1 MMRRDALQS
10 SRARSP
16 HPDDLLRRL
25 AKGSRPPI
33 VPSVYSGYK
42 KPRDTYR
49 ATVYAVLAVF
59 ALVLLVALM
68 PFAVA
73 RNSLT
78 IRNIGRGQA
87 FTPAGLT
94 ASRIEI
100 HVGPAS
106 AAASATVLVDGA
118 PAIVTRASGTITWQP
133 PTLREGTHVL
143 SVSSGGGLLW
153 RGGARKAVT
162 FIVDATAPELQV
174 DVPVK
179 ATGVDARYRLSGTT
193 ERGAVVTVLGQR
205 IRATDGHFAVSLSS
219 PPIGKVDVTASDE
232 AGNITVRSVRA
243 RVDLPAL
250 RAVHMSAISWM
261 TPSLKDP
268 VMAMAAKGQINAIQL
283 DLKDEVG
290 EVGYRSSLRQV
301 NDIGAGKGYYDL
313 RAAVAELH
321 AKKLR
326 VVGRIVV
333 FRDPLLT
340 QAAWNAGNKDEVI
353 QGLDGEPYKS
363 RYGGFA
369 NPASKAVQ
377 DYNLDIL
384 REAAEAGVDDV
395 LFDYIR
401 RPEGDLATMKYAGI
415 DGPDVSAQIDAAI
428 VGFLRRAAERLRGTP
443 TRLGVSVFG
452 IAAKS
457 PEEVAQNVPA
467 MAAAVDYI
475 APMVYPSHW
484 TKGQYNVSDPAG
496 QPYEIVNRSL
506 KKFQELVTAADVDAI
521 VVPWLQ
527 DFSLGRA
534 YGAKEVRAQIDAA
547 RELNLMGFLLWDPKV
562 TYSDAGVPA
571 DAPLLEIAPPVTATA
586 PPSSGGTA
594 VVGGRVAANPARG
607 ATPAVPSA
615 STIATVPGAIPATA
629 PTIPAPTVPAAGV
642 ASG

>member
-1 MMRRDALQS
+1 MIRRGGFS
-10 SRARSP
+10 SARTP

-59 ALVLLVALM
+59 AVVLLVALL
-68 PFAVA
+68 PFAVP
-73 RNSLT
+73 RNAISV
-78 IRNIGRGQA
+78 RNLVRGQSVM
-87 FTPAGLT
+87 PAALT
-94 ASRIEI
+94 ATPIEI
-100 HVGPAS
+100 HVEPSS
-106 AAASATVLVDGA
+106 AAATATVLVDGTA
-118 PAIVTRASGTITWQP
+118 AIVTRTKGVSTWVP
-133 PTLREGTHVL
+133 PTMREGTHVL
-143 SVSSGGGLLW
+143 SIASGGRLLW
-153 RGGARKAVT
+153 RGGAKRAVSFT
-162 FIVDATAPELQV
+162 VDATSPELDV
-174 DVPVK
+174 DSP
-179 ATGVDARYRLSGTT
+179 ARASDVNAPYRLAGTT
-193 ERGAVVTVLGQR
+193 ERGAIVSVLGQR
-205 IRATDGHFAVSLSS
+205 VRATDGNFAVSLSS
-219 PPIGKVDVTASDE
+219 PPIGRIDVTSTDE
-232 AGNITVRSVRA
+232 AGNTTVRSVRA
-243 RVDLPAL
+243 RVALPAL
-250 RAVHMSAISWM
+250 RAVHMSAISWT

-268 VMAMAAKGQINAIQL
+268 VMAMAANGQINAIQL

-290 EVGYRSSLRQV
+290 EVGYRSSVQQV

-313 RAAVAELH
+313 RAAVQELH

-340 QAAWNAGNKDEVI
+340 QAAWNAGNKNEVI
-353 QGLDGEPYKS
+353 QGVDGEPYKS

-369 NPASKAVQ
+369 NPASVAVQ

-384 REAAEAGVDDV
+384 REAADAGVDDV

-401 RPEGDLATMKYAGI
+401 RPEGNIATMHFAGI
-415 DGPDVSAQIDAAI
+415 DGPDVSAQIDNAI

-452 IAAKS
+452 IAAKN

-484 TKGQYNVSDPAG
+484 TKGQYNVADPAG

-527 DFSLGRA
+527 DFSLGRS
-534 YGAKEVRAQIDAA
+534 YGPKEVRAQIDAA
-547 RELNLMGFLLWDPKV
+547 RQLNLMGFLLWDPKV
-562 TYSDAGVPA
+562 TYSEAGVPA
-571 DAPLLEIAPPVTATA
+571 DAPLLEISPPVTA
-586 PPSSGGTA
+586 PPPGSVTTL
-594 VVGGRVAANPARG
+594 VGSAATTTVAASG
-607 ATPAVPSA
+607 A
-615 STIATVPGAIPATA
+615 STVIPVTA
-629 PTIPAPTVPAAGV
+629 PTIPAPTVQ
-642 ASG
+642 AS

>member
-1 MMRRDALQS
+1 MIRRDSMQT

-49 ATVYAVLAVF
+49 ATVYAVLAFF
-59 ALVLLVALM
+59 AMILLVALM
-68 PFAVA
+68 PFAVP
-73 RNSLT
+73 RNTIT
-78 IRNIGRGQA
+78 IRNVVRGQA
-87 FTPAGLT
+87 FMPASLASTPVEI
-94 ASRIEI
+94 RID
-100 HVGPAS
+100 PAS
-106 AAASATVLVDGA
+106 AAANAVVLLDGA
-118 PAIVTRASGTITWQP
+118 PAVVTRTGGVITWQP
-133 PTLREGTHVL
+133 PSLTEGSHVL
-143 SVSSGGGLLW
+143 RVTSGGRLLW
-153 RGGARKAVT
+153 RGGARKDVS
-162 FIVDATAPELQV
+162 FRVDATPPELQV
-174 DVPVK
+174 DVPAK
-179 ATGVDARYRLSGTT
+179 PTAVDAPYRLSGTT
-193 ERGAVVTVLGQR
+193 ELGAIVSVLGQR
-205 IRATDGHFAVSLSS
+205 SRATDGQFAVTLSS
-219 PPIGKVDVTASDE
+219 PPIGKVEVTAVDE
-232 AGNITVRSVRA
+232 AGNATVRSVRA
-243 RVDLPAL
+243 SVALPAL

-268 VMAMAAKGQINAIQL
+268 VMAMAAKGQINAVQL
-283 DLKDEVG
+283 DLKDEAG
-290 EVGYRSSLRQV
+290 DVGYRSSVRQV

-313 RAAVAELH
+313 REAVQELH

-353 QGLDGEPYKS
+353 QGTDGEPYKS

-384 REAAEAGVDDV
+384 REAAEAGVDDI

-401 RPEGDLATMKYAGI
+401 RPEGDLSTMRYAGL
-415 DGPDVSAQIDAAI
+415 DGPDVSSQIDAAI
-428 VGFLRRAAERLRGTP
+428 VEFLRRAAERLRGTP

-457 PEEVAQNVPA
+457 PDEVAQNVPA
-467 MAAAVDYI
+467 MASVVDYI

-484 TKGQYNVSDPAG
+484 TKGQYNVSDPSG

-506 KKFQELVTAADVDAI
+506 KEFQRLVTAADVDAI

-527 DFSLGRA
+527 DFSLGRT

-562 TYSDAGVPA
+562 TYSSAGVPA
-571 DAPLLEIAPPVTATA
+571 DAPELEI
-586 PPSSGGTA
+586 G
-594 VVGGRVAANPARG
+594 
-607 ATPAVPSA
+607 PAV
-615 STIATVPGAIPATA
+615 
-629 PTIPAPTVPAAGV
+629 TVPATPPVVDPSLEPIAGATASSAVPTTV
-642 ASG
+642 ATTVATIPGAVPAAAPTMPAG